1 MNIKPKIIKEYLQ
14 SLKEDN
20 ELDVIFTIL
29 LQTLEYEILSTPK
42 EYKGFSQYGKDIVTV
57 RVDPTD
63 GIKKRFY
70 FELKAG
76 DIDSQ
81 KWNMPNN
88 GVRDTLRMT
97 VDADFKTTYK
107 DFDKLPIKVILVF
120 NGMVNE
126 KIRTSLNGF
135 SQKEFIEKGIE
146 FEEWNI
152 YKISELLS
160 NEIFSKY
167 LLINDENIRLF
178 NRVLVNLNV
187 GENVSNDF
195 DSLLNNLLFKNSF
208 SKIKGKLSRSQKL
221 IFQSVNLIAYII
233 YTESKNY
240 NNLSIAKK
248 YLTHLILK
256 YWYWILK
263 NKLETNKE
271 VLALFNQFYI
281 FFNSTIKELLE
292 RNLNLLELKD
302 GLHYENGGRYEQIGY
317 TIRSYDFNVL
327 LNSFIISLKDKIQKD
342 QCKGYNDIINNT
354 LQNINVLSR
363 PLLDIHSIP
372 VIDNINLLIYF
383 GDIES
388 AKQYLL
394 NILGYLKF
402 LKKNYNK
409 FPDAANNIESV
420 IKYTVTG
427 IKPVYY
433 IDSVSPLLAI
443 LMEYIAIFDLEKTYY
458 ETRKFIIENDIS
470 LGLFIPHHSIN
481 SNSKHLIEDTENDLE
496 EQLFS
501 KLVIDGYQI
510 DTNMYS
516 ELNEELSFEGFKNN
530 LLKRKDEFLYE
541 YRTDKAGFAS
551 LRTIAHYYFKT
562 AYFPDH
568 WRGNFIK

>member
-1 MNIKPKIIKEYLQ
+1 MNIKPTIIKEYLQ

-81 KWNMPNN
+81 KWNMPDN

-120 NGMVNE
+120 NGMVSE

-208 SKIKGKLSRSQKL
+208 TKTKGKLSRSQKL

-271 VLALFNQFYI
+271 ILALFSQFYI
-281 FFNSTIKELLE
+281 FYNSTIEELLE

-342 QCKGYNDIINNT
+342 QYKGYNDRINNT

-372 VIDNINLLIYF
+372 IIDNINLLIYF

-388 AKQYLL
+388 AKQYLM

-402 LKKNYNK
+402 LKKKYNK

-443 LMEYIAIFDLEKTYY
+443 IMEYIAILDLEKAYY
-458 ETRKFIIENDIS
+458 ETRKFIIENDIT

-501 KLVIDGYQI
+501 RSVNEGYQI
-510 DTNMYS
+510 ETSMYS
-516 ELNEELSFEGFKNN
+516 EFDKELSFQDFKSKI
-530 LLKRKDEFLYE
+530 LKRKEEFQYE
-541 YRTDKAGFAS
+541 YRTDKYGFSS
-551 LRTIAHYYFKT
+551 LGSISQTV
-562 AYFPDH
+562 
-568 WRGNFIK
+568 

>member
-1 MNIKPKIIKEYLQ
+1 MNIKPTIIKEYLQ

-81 KWNMPNN
+81 KWNMPDN

-120 NGMVNE
+120 NGMVSE

-208 SKIKGKLSRSQKL
+208 TKTKGKLSRSQKL

-248 YLTHLILK
+248 YLTHLMLK

-271 VLALFNQFYI
+271 ILALFSQFYI
-281 FFNSTIKELLE
+281 FYNSTIEELLE

-342 QCKGYNDIINNT
+342 QYKGYNDRINNT

-372 VIDNINLLIYF
+372 IIDNINLLIYF

-388 AKQYLL
+388 AKQYLM

-402 LKKNYNK
+402 LKKKYNK

-427 IKPVYY
+427 IKPIYY

-443 LMEYIAIFDLEKTYY
+443 IMEYIAILDLEKAYY
-458 ETRKFIIENDIS
+458 ETRKFIIENDIT

-501 KLVIDGYQI
+501 RSVNEGYQI
-510 DTNMYS
+510 ETSMYS
-516 ELNEELSFEGFKNN
+516 EFDKELSFQDFKSKI
-530 LLKRKDEFLYE
+530 LKRKEEFQYE
-541 YRTDKAGFAS
+541 YRTDKYGFSS

-562 AYFPDH
+562 PYFPDY
-568 WRGNFIK
+568 WRYHLK

>member
-1 MNIKPKIIKEYLQ
+1 MNIKPTVIKEYLQ

-81 KWNMPNN
+81 KWNMPDN

-120 NGMVNE
+120 NGMVSE

-135 SQKEFIEKGIE
+135 SQKEFIQKGIE

-208 SKIKGKLSRSQKL
+208 TKTKGKLSRSQKL

-271 VLALFNQFYI
+271 ILALFSQFYI
-281 FFNSTIKELLE
+281 FYNSTIEELLE

-327 LNSFIISLKDKIQKD
+327 LNSFIITLKYKIQKD
-342 QCKGYNDIINNT
+342 QYKGYNDRINNT

-372 VIDNINLLIYF
+372 IIDNINLLIYF
-383 GDIES
+383 GDVES

-402 LKKNYNK
+402 LKKKYNK

-433 IDSVSPLLAI
+433 IDSVSPLLTI
-443 LMEYIAIFDLEKTYY
+443 IMEYIAIFDLEKTYY
-458 ETRKFIIENDIS
+458 ETRKFIIENDIT

-481 SNSKHLIEDTENDLE
+481 SNSKHLIEDTANDLE

-501 KLVIDGYQI
+501 RSVNDGYQI
-510 DTNMYS
+510 ETRMYS
-516 ELNEELSFEGFKNN
+516 EFDKELSFEDFKGKI
-530 LLKRKDEFLYE
+530 LKRKDEFQYE
-541 YRTDKAGFAS
+541 YRTDKCGFSS

-562 AYFPDH
+562 PYFPDH
-568 WRGNFIK
+568 WRNVLN